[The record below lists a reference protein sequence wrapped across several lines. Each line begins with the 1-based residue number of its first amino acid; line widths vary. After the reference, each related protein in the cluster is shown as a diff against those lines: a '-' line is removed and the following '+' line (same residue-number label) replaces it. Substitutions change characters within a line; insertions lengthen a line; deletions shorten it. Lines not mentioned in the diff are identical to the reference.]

1 MICGARENVLV
12 GRRGGDKGFWDG
24 EKEKSMGDINREEMR
39 KKATVEFCKIEGRG
53 EGRRGGSINHVFTI
67 M

>member
-1 MICGARENVLV
+1 MLV

-24 EKEKSMGDINREEMR
+24 EKEKSMGDIDSEMR
-39 KKATVEFCKIEGRG
+39 KKARVEFCKIEGRG
-53 EGRRGGSINHVFTI
+53 EGRREGSINHVFTI